1 MSADIEDDAGGEIPW
16 PGFVDIL
23 SAVIMVFIFFVM
35 VTVVIIT
42 QLDKKKEEFN
52 SVSETEIDITEVE
65 ELSQKQIIALIKEK
79 QELQKKLEEIYF
91 TQDNNSKSV
100 TQKVT
105 RTSPDSVMI
114 SYGDFGVTLIDK
126 IEAEIENLSYKGKKI
141 SLISYA
147 PQNLG
152 FTTVQEIA
160 LNRSFSIRNFYL
172 GKGVSPKDI
181 KLKINRNID
190 EAAQKCKNDTVEND
204 VTFGC
209 VYIQI
214 IE

>member
-1 MSADIEDDAGGEIPW
+1 MSADTEDDAGGAIPW

-52 SVSETEIDITEVE
+52 SFSEKEITEVE
-65 ELSQKQIIALIKEK
+65 ELSQEQIIALIKEK
-79 QELQKKLEEIYF
+79 QVLQKKLEEIYF
-91 TQDNNSKSV
+91 TQDNNTKSI
-100 TQKVT
+100 TQSLT
-105 RTSPDSVMI
+105 RISQDSVMI
-114 SYGDFGVTLIDK
+114 SYDDFGVTLIDK
-126 IEAEIENLSYKGKKI
+126 VEAEIEKLSYKGKKI
-141 SLISYA
+141 SLISYI

-152 FTTVQEIA
+152 STTVQEIA
-160 LNRSFSIRNFYL
+160 LNRSFNIRNFYL

-190 EAAQKCKNDTVEND
+190 EGAQKCKHDKIEND
-204 VTFGC
+204 ITFGC
-209 VYIQI
+209 VHIKI
-214 IE
+214 ID